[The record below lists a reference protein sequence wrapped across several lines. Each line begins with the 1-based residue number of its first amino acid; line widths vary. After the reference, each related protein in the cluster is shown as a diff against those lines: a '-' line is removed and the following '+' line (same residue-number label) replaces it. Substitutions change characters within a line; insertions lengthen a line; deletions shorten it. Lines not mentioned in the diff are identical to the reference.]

1 MTQSL
6 RSTIYFVGVLLVSL
20 LTLAAC
26 NNLQKDITIDL
37 PPYEGE
43 IVVECYLEHGK
54 PYRLI
59 ITESVDYFGAVDLP
73 PIPQAKVVITH
84 NGISEQLT
92 FQPGFDSTTRKF
104 YNYVGTTIVDSSVG
118 GEYALR
124 IEDEASNRLIT
135 GVASFL
141 PAPQLDTI
149 ETTFRD
155 TDTSAFLLTRFQ
167 DVDPDKP
174 NYYRIIINKDSLTGE
189 TTTEFSFEGRFKT
202 GNQITIGTGY
212 DFKDED
218 TVYVSVFHLDKPYY
232 DFLETV
238 EDARQGNGN
247 PFAQPTVI
255 QSTVDGGLG
264 VFTALSYFRRMYVV
278 RKEE

>member
-1 MTQSL
+1 MKKSTRSL
-6 RSTIYFVGVLLVSL
+6 IYFAGVIITSIF
-20 LTLAAC
+20 TLAAC

-37 PPYEGE
+37 PDYEGE

-59 ITESVDYFGAVDLP
+59 LTESVDYFGAVDLP

-84 NGISEQLT
+84 NGTSEELT
-92 FQPGFDSTTRKF
+92 FQPGFDSTTQKF
-104 YNYVGTTIVDSSVG
+104 FNYVGTTIVDSADKN
-118 GEYALR
+118 EYLLR

-135 GVASFL
+135 GVTKFL
-141 PAPQLDTI
+141 TAPVLDTI
-149 ETTFRD
+149 EATFRD
-155 TDTSAFLLTRFQ
+155 TDTSAFLLTKFQ
-167 DVDPDKP
+167 DVDPNDP
-174 NYYRIIINKDSLTGE
+174 NFYRIIINKDSLTGP

-218 TVYVSVFHLDKPYY
+218 TVFVSVFHIDRPYY

-247 PFAQPTVI
+247 PFAQPTVVK
-255 QSTVDGGLG
+255 STVEGGLG
-264 VFTALSYFRRMYVV
+264 VFTTLSFVRQMYVV
-278 RKEE
+278 RKED

>member
-1 MTQSL
+1 MTQTL
-6 RSTIYFVGVLLVSL
+6 RSTIYFVGVLVISVLA
-20 LTLAAC
+20 LAAC

-84 NGISEQLT
+84 NGISEQLK

-135 GVASFL
+135 GVDSFL
-141 PAPQLDTI
+141 PAPKLDTI
-149 ETTFRD
+149 EATFRD
-155 TDTSAFLLTRFQ
+155 TDTSAFLLTKFQ

-218 TVYVSVFHLDKPYY
+218 TVFVSVFHLDKPYY

-255 QSTVDGGLG
+255 QSTVEGGLG
-264 VFTALSYFRRMYVV
+264 VFTALSFFRRMYVV
-278 RKEE
+278 RKED